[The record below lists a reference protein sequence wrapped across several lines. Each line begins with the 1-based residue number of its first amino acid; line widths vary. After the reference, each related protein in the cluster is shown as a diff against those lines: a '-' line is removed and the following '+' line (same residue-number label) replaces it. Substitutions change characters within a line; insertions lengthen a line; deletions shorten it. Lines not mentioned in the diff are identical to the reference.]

1 MRDYDAKAISGNV
14 ISASRQHRLPWPHSS
29 KLYDEAV
36 TKEKK
41 ERKKK
46 KGDEK
51 KAEKEEVDGIKQRME
66 TGQ

>member
-1 MRDYDAKAISGNV
+1 MRKQFQENV

-41 ERKKK
+41 KEKEKKEMKKGRKKE
-46 KGDEK
+46 G
-51 KAEKEEVDGIKQRME
+51 VDDIKQRME

>member
-1 MRDYDAKAISGNV
+1 MQKQFQENV

-41 ERKKK
+41 ERKKEK

-51 KAEKEEVDGIKQRME
+51 RQKKEEVDGIKQRME